1 MKFEVNIPTPLR
13 FYISKAD
20 DWTIQNTG
28 DELHFFRGFEKV
40 LELSFPNKR
49 TLNQFLK
56 TGEIELRRY

>member
-13 FYISKAD
+13 FSISKEE
-20 DWTIQNTG
+20 DWAIQNTG
-28 DELHFFRGFEKV
+28 DELHFFRGLERV

-56 TGEIELRRY
+56 NGRIELRRY